1 MRAASGMPQLWPL
14 TKLRPLTRLPPLTKL
29 RPLARLWPAD
39 TLGRRF
45 AVTTVLAIVVAV
57 ALSALFAQFAGVWA
71 RPPLRELDL
80 LERADD
86 VVRVL
91 DAIPAPQ
98 RPAAATAASRVY
110 RVGWFPA
117 ASPAGAWLDTALR
130 QPGAHRP
137 DSYRF
142 LLDGQERRV
151 VTFDFGGVQPDIAGL
166 IPDSALHPDAR
177 FLAVG
182 LEDGSWVVLTVPER
196 FWGSLN
202 RPARL
207 GIALTFLTL
216 SIAAV
221 STVATRRMS
230 RPIRDFTEALHRFG
244 ANPRAAPMAVTGP
257 RELRRAMGA
266 FNGMQ
271 ARIQRFVDDRTTML
285 AAISHDLRTP
295 LTRIRLRS
303 ELVED
308 AAQRARLFRDVDE
321 MQAMVG
327 AALAFFSDDGA
338 AEAGTAFDFP
348 GLLHTVVDE
357 QNDQAGLG
365 DGPVAYAGPD
375 HAAFFG
381 RPLALKRAFT
391 NLVDNAVKYG
401 GGCDVELQLGP
412 EGASVLVRD
421 QGPGIPE
428 AVAEQVFTPFFRLEG
443 SRNRAT
449 GGIGLGLTSA
459 RAVIL
464 DHGGQITLRNRETG
478 GLEVRISLPRAA

>member
-1 MRAASGMPQLWPL
+1 MKLQPMAAGPVLARLSVFARLSG
-14 TKLRPLTRLPPLTKL
+14 
-29 RPLARLWPAD
+29 LARLWPAD
-39 TLGRRF
+39 TLARRF
-45 AVTTVLAIVVAV
+45 AVTTVLAILVAV
-57 ALSALFAQFAGVWA
+57 GLSALFAQFAGVWA

-86 VVRVL
+86 IVRML

-98 RPAAATAASRVY
+98 RTAAAAAASSTY

-117 ASPAGAWLDTALR
+117 ASAAGAWLDTASSR
-130 QPGAHRP
+130 PAAHRP
-137 DSYRF
+137 DSYQF
-142 LLDGQERRV
+142 LSDGHERRA
-151 VTFDFGGVQPDIAGL
+151 VTFEAGGLQPDIAGL
-166 IPDSALHPDAR
+166 IPDPAGRLDAR

-182 LEDGSWVVLTVPER
+182 LRDGSWVVLTVPER
-196 FWGSLN
+196 FWGVLN
-202 RPARL
+202 RPARI
-207 GIALTFLTL
+207 GIGLTFLVL
-216 SIAAV
+216 SIAVV

-230 RPIRDFTEALHRFG
+230 RPIREFTEALHRFG
-244 ANPRAAPMAVTGP
+244 TNPRAAPMGVTGP

-271 ARIQRFVDDRTTML
+271 AKIQRFVDERTTML
-285 AAISHDLRTP
+285 VAISHDLRTP

-308 AAQRARLFRDVDE
+308 EGQRARLFRDVDE

-348 GLLHTVVDE
+348 GLLHTVADE
-357 QNDQAGLG
+357 HNDQVGEQG
-365 DGPVAYAGPD
+365 GQVAYAGPD
-375 HAAFFG
+375 RAAFFG

-401 GGCDVELQLGP
+401 GCCDVELRCWP
-412 EGASVLVRD
+412 EGAQVLVLDR
-421 QGPGIPE
+421 GPGIPE
-428 AVAEQVFTPFFRLEG
+428 AAAEQVFTPFFRLEG
-443 SRNRAT
+443 SRNRTT

-464 DHGGQITLRNRETG
+464 DHGGQITLHNRATG
-478 GLEVRISLPRAA
+478 GLEVRVLLPRAA

>member
-1 MRAASGMPQLWPL
+1 MRTRSLGARPTIATPCFIAKPRLIAKLWPQ
-14 TKLRPLTRLPPLTKL
+14 
-29 RPLARLWPAD
+29 D
-39 TLGRRF
+39 TLARRF
-45 AVTTVLAIVVAV
+45 AVTTVLAILVT
-57 ALSALFAQFAGVWA
+57 LGLNALFIQFAGVWG

-80 LERADD
+80 LERADAI
-86 VVRVL
+86 VRVL
-91 DAIPAPQ
+91 DVVPASQ
-98 RPAAATAASRVY
+98 RMAVAAAAAS
-110 RVGWFPA
+110 GPSGAAWFPA
-117 ASPAGAWLDTALR
+117 ASPAGAWLDVAVR
-130 QPGAHRP
+130 VPAARRP
-137 DSYRF
+137 DSHQF
-142 LLDGQERRV
+142 LLRGQERRV
-151 VTFDFGGVQPDIAGL
+151 MGFGLKEAPPDLASL
-166 IPDSALHPDAR
+166 IPDPAAHPDAQ
-177 FLAVG
+177 FLAIG
-182 LEDGSWVVLTVPER
+182 LEDGSWAVMTVPDR
-196 FWGSLN
+196 FWGLA
-202 RPARL
+202 RPARI
-207 GIALTFLTL
+207 GVGLTFLVL
-216 SIAAV
+216 SIALV
-221 STVATRRMS
+221 STIATRRMS

-271 ARIQRFVDDRTTML
+271 AKIQRFVDDRTTML

-308 AAQRARLFRDVDE
+308 EGQRARLFRDVDE

-357 QNDQAGLG
+357 QNDQAGHRE
-365 DGPVAYAGPD
+365 GPVAYAGPD

-412 EGASVLVRD
+412 EGAAVLVRD

-428 AVAEQVFTPFFRLEG
+428 AAAEQVFTPFFRLEG

-459 RAVIL
+459 RAVVL

-478 GLEVRISLPRAA
+478 GLEVRVSLPRAA

>member
-1 MRAASGMPQLWPL
+1 MRAASAVP
-14 TKLRPLTRLPPLTKL
+14 RPFTKL
-29 RPLARLWPAD
+29 RPLAKLWPAD

-57 ALSALFAQFAGVWA
+57 TLSALFAQFAGVWA

-86 VVRVL
+86 VVRML

-98 RPAAATAASRVY
+98 RPAAAAAASRTY
-110 RVGWFPA
+110 TVGWFPA
-117 ASPAGAWLDTALR
+117 ASAAGAWLDAALR
-130 QPGAHRP
+130 LPTAHRP
-137 DSYRF
+137 DSYQF
-142 LLDGQERRV
+142 LLNGQERRV
-151 VTFDFGGVQPDIAGL
+151 ATFGLTGLQPDLAALIAD
-166 IPDSALHPDAR
+166 PARHPSAQ

-182 LEDGSWVVLTVPER
+182 LGDGSWVVLTVPER
-196 FWGSLN
+196 FWGWLN
-202 RPARL
+202 RPVRI
-207 GIALTFLTL
+207 GIGLTFLVL

-221 STVATRRMS
+221 SCVATRRMS

-244 ANPRAAPMAVTGP
+244 ANPRAAPMVVTGP

-271 ARIQRFVDDRTTML
+271 AKIQRFVDERTTML

-308 AAQRARLFRDVDE
+308 AAQRARLFHDVDE

-327 AALAFFSDDGA
+327 AALSFFSDDGA

-348 GLLHTVVDE
+348 GLLHTIVDE
-357 QNDQAGLG
+357 QNDHAGDPG
-365 DGPVAYAGPD
+365 GPVAYAGPD
-375 HAAFFG
+375 RAAFFG

-401 GGCDVELQLGP
+401 GGCEVELQCGP
-412 EGASVLVRD
+412 EGAAVLVRD
-421 QGPGIPE
+421 RGPGIPE
-428 AVAEQVFTPFFRLEG
+428 AAAEQVFTPFFRLEG

-478 GLEVRISLPRAA
+478 GLEVQVSLPRAA